1 MFHLCDGLE
10 SFALM
15 RNTMTRKLLAASAV
29 GVFAV
34 GAAACSS
41 DDTEDPGD
49 DPTEEIDDGIDDGV
63 EEVDD
68 GVEEIDDGVEEVDDG
83 VDE

>member
-15 RNTMTRKLLAASAV
+15 RNTMTRKLLAASAA

-49 DPTEEIDDGIDDGV
+49 DPTEEIDDG
-63 EEVDD
+63 
-68 GVEEIDDGVEEVDDG
+68 VEEVDDG